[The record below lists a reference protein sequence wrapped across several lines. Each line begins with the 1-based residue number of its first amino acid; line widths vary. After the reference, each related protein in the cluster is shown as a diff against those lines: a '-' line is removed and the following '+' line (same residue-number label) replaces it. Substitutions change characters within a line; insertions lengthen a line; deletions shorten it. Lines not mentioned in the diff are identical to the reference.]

1 MEKWSR
7 RALAALGVAI
17 ALVASGPVRSA
28 TAPSGDSDRRFVSDL
43 VQAINSKSIE
53 RRIALL
59 HSKSLVC
66 VRADGDS
73 IYHDMFERQARRH
86 IPSNYRSKI
95 TPVASGAGPP
105 FGDLF
110 TYPVLPTHVLEL
122 TFDTGPSS
130 NTTLVLQLAGEGGRW
145 REVVGCAKPGA
156 VAVMRSAR
164 AERRKGAQ
172 RAQQLAARMAPG
184 LRDSILALFRRGRRV
199 EAYQRYSKATGEDL
213 ATSKQVVDLIAD
225 RAHLPR

>member
-1 MEKWSR
+1 MWDPR
-7 RALAALGVAI
+7 TLAVLGMAL
-17 ALVASGPVRSA
+17 ALVASGSAGSA

-43 VQAINSKSIE
+43 VQAFNSKSIE
-53 RRIALL
+53 KRIALL
-59 HSKSLVC
+59 HSKSLPC

-73 IYHDMFERQARRH
+73 IYRDMFERQARRH
-86 IPSNYRSKI
+86 VPSNYRSTI
-95 TPVASGAGPP
+95 TPVASGAAPP

-110 TYPVLPTHVLEL
+110 TYPVRPTHVLEL

-130 NTTLVLQLAGEGGRW
+130 STTIVIQLAREGGGW
-145 REVVGCAKPGA
+145 REVIGCAKPGT

-164 AERRKGAQ
+164 AERRKEAQ

-184 LRDSILALFRRGRRV
+184 LRDSILALFRGGRRV